1 MTQHLN
7 GFGQP
12 NPSWEFYSIWQNI
25 ISLSDLVDEVGFFV
39 CQQENLDYDS
49 VEIVTKYLSY
59 ILTKT
64 SEAITV
70 VESVKGEK
78 SFG

>member
-1 MTQHLN
+1 MRESVILRFFNQ
-7 GFGQP
+7 GFSPAQKVRGL
-12 NPSWEFYSIWQNI
+12 FLIQN
-25 ISLSDLVDEVGFFV
+25 LQFHFPKWF
-39 CQQENLDYDS
+39 CQQEKLDDDS
-49 VEIVTKYLSY
+49 VEIVTKYLSS